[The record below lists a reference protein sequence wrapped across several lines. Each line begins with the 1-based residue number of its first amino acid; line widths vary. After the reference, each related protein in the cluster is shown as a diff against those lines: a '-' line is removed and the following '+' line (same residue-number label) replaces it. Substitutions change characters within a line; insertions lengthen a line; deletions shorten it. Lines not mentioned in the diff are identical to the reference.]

1 MIVTTA
7 GRTNQAYINL
17 AKKVAE
23 ELSIPYVKRN
33 KQSIAKMYSLCS
45 NIVVIG
51 KQGIELYN
59 KDSREPYFFHPNV
72 AMIRAKRILKG
83 EHDPLIE
90 VSGLK
95 EGDSFL
101 DCTLGHGS
109 DSIIASLVVGES
121 GRVIG
126 IESST
131 ILAYIVTEGLKSW
144 NSQNQQIDQAMRNVE
159 VINSNHLDILKSMP
173 TKSIDVI
180 YFDPMFEESITESN
194 AIQAMSY
201 HCNYDTITAETIK
214 EAKRV
219 ARKNVV
225 LKDHFRSERFQAFGF
240 EQQIRKTAKFHFGVI
255 NIH

>member
-7 GRTNQAYINL
+7 GRTNQEYINL
-17 AKKVAE
+17 AKKVAA
-23 ELSIPYVKRN
+23 ELGIPYVKRN
-33 KQSIAKMYSLCS
+33 KQSIAKMYSLSS

-51 KQGIELYN
+51 KQGIELHN
-59 KDSREPYFFHPNV
+59 QDSNEPYFFHPNV

-95 EGDSFL
+95 EGERFL
-101 DCTLGHGS
+101 DCTLGYGS

-121 GRVIG
+121 GKVIG
-126 IESST
+126 IESSE
-131 ILAYIVTEGLKSW
+131 ILAYIVKEGLQSW
-144 NSQNQQIDQAMRNVE
+144 DSQNQRIDQAMRNVE

-194 AIQAMSY
+194 AIQAMSH
-201 HCNYDTITAETIK
+201 HCNHETITAVTIE

-219 ARKNVV
+219 ARKKIV
-225 LKDHFRSERFQAFGF
+225 LKDHFRSERFQMLGF

-255 NIH
+255 NLH

>member
-7 GRTNQAYINL
+7 GRTNQEYTNI
-17 AKKVAE
+17 AKKVAA
-23 ELSIPYVKRN
+23 ELGIPYVKRN
-33 KQSIAKMYSLCS
+33 KQSIAKMYSLSS

-51 KQGIELYN
+51 KQGIELHN
-59 KDSREPYFFHPNV
+59 KDSNEPYFFHPNV

-95 EGDSFL
+95 EGESFL
-101 DCTLGHGS
+101 DCTLGYGS

-121 GRVIG
+121 GKVIG
-126 IESST
+126 IESSE
-131 ILAYIVTEGLKSW
+131 ILAYIVKEGLQSW
-144 NSQNQQIDQAMRNVE
+144 GSQNQRIDQAMRNIE

-194 AIQAMSY
+194 AIQAMSH
-201 HCNYDTITAETIK
+201 HCNHETITADTIE

-219 ARKNVV
+219 ARKKIV
-225 LKDHFRSERFQAFGF
+225 LKDHFRSERFQMLGF